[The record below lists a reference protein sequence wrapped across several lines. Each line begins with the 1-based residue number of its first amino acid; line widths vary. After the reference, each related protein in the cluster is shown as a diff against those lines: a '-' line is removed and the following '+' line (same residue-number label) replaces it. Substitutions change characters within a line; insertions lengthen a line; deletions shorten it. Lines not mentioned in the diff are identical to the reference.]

1 MIFRESETVELKEVF
16 VDDIKKEI
24 IAFANCNG
32 GKLYIGVQD
41 DGIVVGLDDPDAT
54 ALQISNMVRDAIK
67 PDITMFLHYE
77 TLEENGKKIVAVD
90 IQRGTDRPYYIA
102 KKGMRPE
109 GVYVR
114 QGYSAVPATD
124 AAIRQMIKETDGD
137 RFEAMRSM
145 NQELTFETTEKE
157 FQLRKVE
164 FGMQQMRTLKLI
176 DQDGLYSNL
185 AMLLSDQCVHTIK
198 VAVFQGKDQ
207 TVFKDRREFA
217 GALMKQMND
226 VYDYIDF
233 HNQTHATIEKLLR
246 IDVRDYP
253 EIAVREALLNLLVH
267 RDYAFSASALISIY
281 EDRMEFVS
289 IGGLMPG
296 IDLEDVMVGISVCRN
311 QDLANVFY
319 RLHLIEAYGTGISK
333 IIGAYADEEEKPV
346 IETTRNTFKIILPN
360 INAMREKVR
369 ISEPEAKEENPETNK
384 EDTQELSS
392 EEEQVLEYAGKHE
405 DFTKNDVVSL
415 LKVSAS
421 TAARVI
427 RGLVERNFL
436 KRNGKARNT
445 YYTLQK

>member
-41 DGIVVGLDDPDAT
+41 DGIVLGLDDPDAT

-296 IDLEDVMVGISVCRN
+296 IDLEDVMAGISVCRN

-319 RLHLIEAYGTGISK
+319 WLHLIEAYGTGISK

>member
-176 DQDGLYSNL
+176 NQDGLYSNL

-296 IDLEDVMVGISVCRN
+296 IDLEDVMAGISVCRN

>member
-1 MIFRESETVELKEVF
+1 MIFRESETVELKEVV

-41 DGIVVGLDDPDAT
+41 DGTVVGLDNPDGT

-77 TLEENGKKIVAVD
+77 TLEEDGKKIVVVD

-137 RFEAMRSM
+137 RFESMRSL
-145 NQELTFETTEKE
+145 NQELTFEVAEKE

-164 FGMQQMRTLKLI
+164 FGIQQMRTLKLI
-176 DQDGLYSNL
+176 DKDGLCSNL

-281 EDRMEFVS
+281 EDRMEFIS

-296 IDLEDVMVGISVCRN
+296 IELEDVMAGISICRN
-311 QDLANVFY
+311 PDLANVFY

-333 IIGAYADEEEKPV
+333 IIGAYADVAEKPV

-369 ISEPEAKEENPETNK
+369 ISEPEVKEENPETNK

>member
-1 MIFRESETVELKEVF
+1 
-16 VDDIKKEI
+16 
-24 IAFANCNG
+24 
-32 GKLYIGVQD
+32 
-41 DGIVVGLDDPDAT
+41 
-54 ALQISNMVRDAIK
+54 
-67 PDITMFLHYE
+67 
-77 TLEENGKKIVAVD
+77 
-90 IQRGTDRPYYIA
+90 
-102 KKGMRPE
+102 MRPE

-114 QGYSAVPATD
+114 QGYLAVPATD

-253 EIAVREALLNLLVH
+253 EI
-267 RDYAFSASALISIY
+267 
-281 EDRMEFVS
+281 
-289 IGGLMPG
+289 
-296 IDLEDVMVGISVCRN
+296 DLEDVMAGISVCRN

-333 IIGAYADEEEKPV
+333 IIGAYVGEEKKPV
-346 IETTRNTFKIILPN
+346 METTRNTFKIILPN

-369 ISEPEAKEENPETNK
+369 ISESEAKEENPETNK